1 MSMLRQ
7 TVTAIML
14 GFRTLPAR
22 WKAALTM
29 TAGIGCM
36 IFALLSLLVI
46 AESIRLAIA
55 TSGSSDRAVIHA
67 VGDEWLG
74 RGSLPP
80 GLAATVAKAP
90 HVRLASGEIHFGIG
104 GLIKRNN
111 GEEGNTNLIGAEPA
125 WLRKAGHIHLLSGRF
140 PRPSTQEVIAGRYAA
155 RKFTSVELGRAIRLT
170 VFRPGRS
177 PVPGAWRVVGIY
189 AAGDWWDGYII
200 GDHSA
205 VRQATH
211 RQDSAIR
218 IRLDAPADFDA
229 FRAALASRLPPGL
242 VVERETDSYAGL
254 WRAIPKLGYIVAFL
268 LGALTSIGALAAT
281 TFTVQVAIE
290 ARACEIAVLRVSG
303 FDGSA
308 IALSVGA
315 EAGALAA
322 VGALIATGL
331 TWLWQDGFL
340 YNAAGDVFLVVVGT
354 RMLLVALACA
364 MAVAML
370 GALPAMLRVACQ
382 PAMQAMRDL

>member
-29 TAGIGCM
+29 TAGVGCM
-36 IFALLSLLVI
+36 ILALLSLLVI
-46 AESIRLAIA
+46 MESIRLAIA

-67 VGDEWLG
+67 AGDEWLG

-80 GLAATVAKAP
+80 GLAAMVTKAP
-90 HVRLASGEIHFGIG
+90 HVRLAAGEVHFGIG

-111 GEEGNTNLIGAEPA
+111 GEEGDTNLIGVEPG

-140 PRPSTQEVIAGRYAA
+140 PQPGTQEVIAGRYAA
-155 RKFTSVELGRAIRLT
+155 RKFTGLELGRAVKFS
-170 VFRPGRS
+170 VFRPGR
-177 PVPGAWRVVGIY
+177 PPLDGAWRVVGIY
-189 AAGDWWDGYII
+189 AAGDWWDGYIV
-200 GDHSA
+200 GDHS
-205 VRQATH
+205 VVGRATH
-211 RQDSAIR
+211 RRDGAIR
-218 IRLDAPADFDA
+218 IRLDAPANFDA
-229 FRAALASRLPPGL
+229 FRAVLARRLPPGL
-242 VVERETDSYAGL
+242 VVERETDSYAGF

-268 LGALTSIGALAAT
+268 LGGLTSIGALAAT
-281 TFTVQVAIE
+281 TFTLQVAIE

-308 IALSVGA
+308 IALSVAA
-315 EAGALAA
+315 EAVALAA

-331 TWLWQDGFL
+331 IWLWQDGFL
-340 YNAAGDVFLVVVGT
+340 YNAAGTVFLVVVGT
-354 RMLLVALACA
+354 RLLVVALASA
-364 MAVAML
+364 MAVALL
-370 GALPAMLRVACQ
+370 GALPAMLRVARQ
-382 PAMQAMRDL
+382 SAMQAMRDL

>member
-7 TVTAIML
+7 TATAIIL
-14 GFRTLPAR
+14 DFQTLPAR

-29 TAGIGCM
+29 TVGIGCM
-36 IFALLSLLVI
+36 IFAVLALLVI
-46 AESIRLAIA
+46 MDSIRLAIA
-55 TSGSSDRAVIHA
+55 TSGTPDRAVIHA
-67 VGDEWLG
+67 TEDQWLG

-80 GLAATVAKAP
+80 GLAAIIAKIP
-90 HVRLASGEIHFGIG
+90 HVRLAAGEIHFGVG
-104 GLIKRNN
+104 GFVKRNN
-111 GEEGNTNLIGAEPA
+111 GEEGDTNLIGAEPG
-125 WLRKAGHIHLLSGRF
+125 WLRDADHVRLLSGRF
-140 PRPSTQEVIAGRYAA
+140 PRPGTQEVIAGRYAA
-155 RKFTSVELGRAIRLT
+155 RKFIGVELGRTIRLT
-170 VFRPGRS
+170 VFRPGRA

-189 AAGDWWDGYII
+189 ATGDWLDGYII

-205 VRQATH
+205 VMRATH
-211 RQDSAIR
+211 KQDSAIR
-218 IRLDAPADFDA
+218 IRLDTAANFDA
-229 FRAALASRLPPGL
+229 FRAVVASRLPAGL

-290 ARACEIAVLRVSG
+290 ARAYEIAVLRVSG

-308 IALSVGA
+308 IALSVA
-315 EAGALAA
+315 TEAVGLAA

-331 TWLWQDGFL
+331 IWLWQDGFL
-340 YNAAGDVFLVVVGT
+340 YNAAGNVFQIVVGT

-364 MAVAML
+364 MVVTML
-370 GALPAMLRVACQ
+370 GALPATLRLARQ
-382 PAMQAMRDL
+382 SAMQAMRNL